1 MTTTFVDAEEMVR
14 AYLLPLMVDGGYATR
29 IVTELPAN
37 FEKFLPMIQVE
48 RISGP
53 DTVPSIDQPVIDVEA
68 FAADRPSAKALADRV
83 RVALRYGMCGFQYA
97 GAVVASVDT
106 VQGPGW
112 RPYDNTVLRRVGATY
127 RITLHNQQ

>member
-1 MTTTFVDAEEMVR
+1 MTGFVDAEELTR
-14 AYLLPLMVDGGYATR
+14 AFLLPLMVAGGFAKR
-29 IVTELPAN
+29 IVTELPAGL
-37 FEKFLPMIQVE
+37 EKFLPLIQVE

-53 DTVPSIDQPVIDVEA
+53 DVVPSLDQPVMDVEV

-83 RVALRYGMCGFQYA
+83 RVALRYGMNGFQYG

-112 RPYDNTVLRRVGATY
+112 RPYNNTQLRRVGATY
-127 RITLHNQQ
+127 RITLHNQS